1 MTNAFVSAIT
11 GGMFLLTGQD
21 APFDPKVMNPQDD
34 MQVAATLADPRI
46 PWDLKKKL
54 FRMWD
59 QRQWPQEVIDPRD
72 GSVWI
77 YEAGKTPR
85 REE

>member
-1 MTNAFVSAIT
+1 MINAFVPVIT
-11 GGMFLLTGQD
+11 GGMILLTGQN

-34 MQVAATLADPRI
+34 KEVAATLADPHV
-46 PWDLKKKL
+46 PLDLKEKL

-59 QRQWPQEVIDPRD
+59 QRQWPQEVVDPRD

-77 YEAGKTPR
+77 YRAGKKPR
-85 REE
+85 RE